1 MTIDVNGR
9 TVNSTNY
16 DHSSEP
22 NLNDLHK
29 TMEYNAIG
37 QPVLRAN
44 VNLVGSG
51 EGSGVSSSIDSKGRL
66 KVQTQETIFFNT
78 FQYGKET
85 DVWDESAVNGA
96 SAVFDT
102 SFSQIRMQ
110 VTNQTGSKV
119 IRQTRNVQRYT
130 PGRGQSVA
138 FAVRLATPTTGIRR
152 RFGMFDGTDGFFF
165 EDCGTVDPDT
175 GEPQYACVIIN
186 SDGATPTVERIYRK
200 DWNGDKLDG
209 NGPSGITANP
219 QAQQLVMMDYEW
231 YGAGQVVFM
240 FVMNGLPRV
249 IHTFNHGNRLQ
260 SPWAKTPFL
269 PIRLEIENLTGV
281 AGTHYL
287 WQGSNSILAEG
298 GVEKLGIAESILT
311 PLSGVNMHLANTFYP
326 VVSIRIKSTALTG
339 IVIPTYFQAGTVDN
353 TDIYFKLIRNATVNG
368 TWVDHPDSNA
378 FTQYNY
384 TSTGAITDGVELSA
398 GIITAGGGA
407 SQIRVDTDTVYQ
419 IGRSSMGTVSDTL
432 TLAIA
437 AKNANKNAVATMTW
451 IEQR

>member
-1 MTIDVNGR
+1 MGVRNK
-9 TVNSTNY
+9 NSTNY
-16 DHSSEP
+16 VHADEP
-22 NLNDLHK
+22 NILNLHK
-29 TMEYNAIG
+29 AMEYNAIG

-66 KVQTQETIFFNT
+66 KVQTQQTIFFNT

-102 SFSQIRMQ
+102 SFSQIRME
-110 VTNQTGSKV
+110 VTNQLGSKV

-130 PGRGQSVA
+130 PGRTQSVA
-138 FAVRLATPTTGIRR
+138 FAIRLDTPTTGIRR
-152 RFGMFDGTDGFFF
+152 RFGMFDGNDGFFF

-209 NGPSGITANP
+209 NGPSGFTANP

-231 YGAGQVVFM
+231 YGAGQVSFM

-269 PIRLEIENLTGV
+269 PIRLEIENLTGA

-298 GVEKLGIAESILT
+298 SVEKLGIAESILT
-311 PLSGVNMHLANTFYP
+311 PLTGINMPLSNTFYP

-368 TWVDHPDSNA
+368 TWVDHPDPNA

-407 SQIRVDTDTVYQ
+407 AQIRVDTDTVYQ
-419 IGRSSMGTVSDTL
+419 IGRSNLGTVSDNL

>member
-1 MTIDVNGR
+1 MASIPQ
-9 TVNSTNY
+9 SNY
-16 DHSSEP
+16 EHDSKNYH
-22 NLNDLHK
+22 LNDIHQA
-29 TMEYNAIG
+29 MEYNALG

-66 KVQTQETIFFNT
+66 KVQTQQTIFFNT

-110 VTNQTGSKV
+110 VTNQTGSTV

-130 PGRGQSVA
+130 PGRTQTIA
-138 FAVRLATPTTGIRR
+138 FAVRLQTPATGIRR
-152 RFGMFDGTDGFFF
+152 RFGMFDGNDGFFF

-209 NGPSGITANP
+209 NGPSGFTANP

-231 YGAGQVVFM
+231 YGAGQVSFM
-240 FVMNGLPRV
+240 FVINGLPRV

-269 PIRLEIENLTGV
+269 PIRLEIENLTGA

-298 GVEKLGIAESILT
+298 SVEKLGIAESILT
-311 PLSGVNMHLANTFYP
+311 PLTGVNMPSSNTFYP
-326 VVSIRIKSTALTG
+326 IVSIRIKNTALTG
-339 IVIPTYFQAGTVDN
+339 IVLPTYFQASTLDN
-353 TDIYFKLIRNATVNG
+353 TDIYYKLIRNATVNG
-368 TWVDHPDSNA
+368 TWVDHPDPNA

-398 GIITAGGGA
+398 GMITSGAGAG
-407 SQIRVDTDTVYQ
+407 QIRVDTDTVYQ
-419 IGRSSMGTVSDTL
+419 LGRSSLGTVSDTL

>member
-1 MTIDVNGR
+1 MGVRNP
-9 TVNSTNY
+9 NSTNY
-16 DHSSEP
+16 IHADEP
-22 NLNDLHK
+22 NLLNLHK
-29 TMEYNAIG
+29 AMEYNAIG

-66 KVQTQETIFFNT
+66 KVQTQQTLFFNT

-102 SFSQIRMQ
+102 SFSQVRMQ
-110 VTNQTGSKV
+110 VTNQLGSKV

-130 PGRGQSVA
+130 PGRTQSIA
-138 FAVRLATPTTGIRR
+138 FAVRLQTPATGIRR

-165 EDCGTVDPDT
+165 EDCGTVDPVT

-209 NGPSGITANP
+209 NGPSGLTADP

-231 YGAGQVVFM
+231 YGAGQVSFM

-269 PIRLEIENLTGV
+269 PIRLEIENLTGA

-298 GVEKLGIAESILT
+298 TVEKLGIAESILT
-311 PLSGVNMHLANTFYP
+311 PLTGINMPNANTFYP
-326 VVSIRIKSTALTG
+326 IVSIRIKSTALTG
-339 IVIPTYFQAGTVDN
+339 IVLPTYFQAGTLDN
-353 TDIYFKLIRNATVNG
+353 TDIYYKLIRNATVNG
-368 TWVDHPDSNA
+368 TWVDHPDPNA

-398 GIITAGGGA
+398 GMITSGAGAG
-407 SQIRVDTDTVYQ
+407 QIRVDTDTVYQ
-419 IGRSSMGTVSDTL
+419 LGRSGLGTVSDNL

>member
-1 MTIDVNGR
+1 MPILNP
-9 TVNSTNY
+9 NSTNY
-16 DHSSEP
+16 VHASEP
-22 NLNDLHK
+22 NLSDLH
-29 TMEYNAIG
+29 MAMDYNG
-37 QPVLRAN
+37 LGEPVIRVQADLI
-44 VNLVGSG
+44 GSG
-51 EGSGVSSSIDSKGRL
+51 PGNGVSSTVDSKGRL

-85 DVWDESAVNGA
+85 DVWDESTANGG
-96 SAVFDT
+96 SATFDAT
-102 SFSQIRMQ
+102 ISQIRMA
-110 VTNQTGSKV
+110 VTNAVGSKV

-130 PGRGQSVA
+130 PGRTQTIA
-138 FAVRLATPTTGIRR
+138 FAVRLQTPATGIRR

-165 EDCGTVDPDT
+165 EDCGTVDATT

-209 NGPSGITANP
+209 TGPSGITANP

-231 YGAGQVVFM
+231 YGAGQVVFS
-240 FVMNGLPRV
+240 FVINGLPRV
-249 IHTFNHGNRLQ
+249 IHIFNHGNRLQ

-298 GVEKLGIAESILT
+298 SVEKLGIAESILT
-311 PLSGVNMHLANTFYP
+311 PLTGINMPSANTFYP
-326 VVSIRIKSTALTG
+326 IVSIRIKSTALTG
-339 IVIPTYFQAGTVDN
+339 IVLPTYFQASTLDN
-353 TDIYFKLIRNATVNG
+353 TDIYYKLIRNATVNG
-368 TWVDHPDSNA
+368 TWVDHPDPNS
-378 FTQYNY
+378 FSQYNY

-398 GIITAGGGA
+398 GMITSGAGAG
-407 SQIRVDTDTVYQ
+407 QIRVDTDTVYQ
-419 IGRSSMGTVSDTL
+419 IGRSGLGTVSDTL